1 MRLIPVLLFLSSLF
15 IFSDAAAQIGGKK
28 KNKKQKGD
36 KTEPVKQNGRDAA
49 KLERLFLEAEK
60 AKVIED
66 WETAIKN
73 YREVI
78 AADAKNSNAH
88 FQLAQIYFNQNKLAE
103 AQKEAEEAAKL
114 DGSNK
119 WYLEMLATIYMAQG
133 KAKEAEST
141 FLLLL
146 KKHPN
151 NPDYY
156 LNLGYLYSN
165 WGQYENAVKTYDQ
178 FEKNFGIDEQ
188 VVQEKKNLYLRM
200 NKFNEAVKE
209 IHKLVEEFP
218 NEPNY
223 MLMEA
228 DLYRAK
234 GDFEKAKDIY
244 SKVLVIEP
252 DNPQAQLA
260 LAQIN
265 MRSDTPEQ
273 KKDNLKGIF
282 ENPKVSVDTKVSI
295 LLISYIQMNSE
306 DSLKRKEALELAEIL
321 VSVHPE
327 EAKAYA
333 VQGDLYYLDGQND
346 KALSSYEKAL
356 SIKKDVFQVWQQ
368 VMLIYNLKKDWEKVL
383 KIANEA
389 MELFPN
395 QAIIYLFKGGAEM
408 QLKDYE
414 KAVRSFSKGE
424 KMSTE
429 DMKMRAQ
436 FLANQ
441 GDAYHSLNKHA
452 ESDEAYE
459 KALKLDPENAYVLNN
474 YSYYLSLRKQNL
486 EKAKQMSAYSNKLEP
501 NNASFLDTY
510 AWILFQMGNYSEAR
524 EWQEKAIKAEPTP
537 SGTILEH
544 YGDILFKLGKKAEA
558 LNYWKKAKEAGTDSD
573 TLDKK
578 IAEEKYVE

>member
-1 MRLIPVLLFLSSLF
+1 MRFITALFFLSSLF
-15 IFSDAAAQIGGKK
+15 IFSDAAAQAGGKK

-36 KTEPVKQNGRDAA
+36 KTEPVKPGGRDAA
-49 KLERLFLEAEK
+49 KLDRLFLEAEK

-66 WETAIKN
+66 WEAAIKN

-78 AADAKNSNAH
+78 AIDAKNSNAY
-88 FQLAQIYFNQNKLAE
+88 FQLAQIYFSQNKLAD
-103 AQKEAEEAAKL
+103 AQKAADEAAKL
-114 DGSNK
+114 DAGNK
-119 WYLEMLATIYMAQG
+119 WYFEMLATIYMAQG
-133 KAKEAEST
+133 KAKEAENT
-141 FLLLL
+141 FQLLL

-156 LNLGYLYSN
+156 LNLGYLYAN
-165 WGQYENAVKTYDQ
+165 MGQFENAIKTYDL

-200 NKFNEAVKE
+200 NKFNEAVNE
-209 IHKLVEEFP
+209 VHKLVEEFP
-218 NEPNY
+218 NEPDY

-234 GDFEKAKDIY
+234 GEFEKAKGIY
-244 SKVLVIEP
+244 NKVLEIEP

-260 LAQIN
+260 LTQIN

-273 KKDNLKGIF
+273 KKENLKGIF
-282 ENPKVSVDTKVSI
+282 ENPKVGIDTKVSI

-306 DSLKRKEALELAEIL
+306 DSVKRKEAIELAETL
-321 VSVHPE
+321 VAVHPE
-327 EAKAYA
+327 EAKSYA
-333 VQGDLYYLDGQND
+333 IRGDLYYLDGQND
-346 KALSSYEKAL
+346 KALESYEKAL
-356 SIKKDVFQVWQQ
+356 GLNKDIFQVWQQ

-383 KIANEA
+383 KTSNEA

-395 QAIIYLFKGGAEM
+395 QAAIYLFKGNAEM

-414 KAVRSFSKGE
+414 KAIRSFSKGE

-429 DMKMRAQ
+429 DLKMRAQ

-452 ESDEAYE
+452 ESDEAYD

-501 NNASFLDTY
+501 NNSSFLDTY
-510 AWILFQMGNYSEAR
+510 AWILFQMENYTEAR
-524 EWQEKAIKAEPTP
+524 DWQEKAMKAEAAP

-544 YGDILFKLGKKAEA
+544 YGDILFKLGKKNEA
-558 LNYWKKAKEAGTDSD
+558 LNYWKKAKEAGTDSG

>member
-1 MRLIPVLLFLSSLF
+1 MRFITALFFLSSLF
-15 IFSDAAAQIGGKK
+15 IFSDAAAQGTGKK

-49 KLERLFLEAEK
+49 KLDRLFLEAEK

-66 WETAIKN
+66 WDAAIRN

-78 AADAKNSNAH
+78 ALDSKNSNAY
-88 FQLAQIYFNQNKLAE
+88 FQLAQIYFSQNKLPD
-103 AQKEAEEAAKL
+103 AQKAAEEAAKL
-114 DGSNK
+114 DAGNK
-119 WYLEMLATIYMAQG
+119 WYFEMLATIYMAQG
-133 KAKEAEST
+133 RAKEAENT
-141 FLLLL
+141 FQLLL

-165 WGQYENAVKTYDQ
+165 MGQYENAIKIYDL

-200 NKFNEAVKE
+200 NKFNEAVAE
-209 IHKLVEEFP
+209 VHKLVEEFP
-218 NEPNY
+218 NEPDY

-234 GDFEKAKDIY
+234 GDYEKAKAIY
-244 SKVLVIEP
+244 NKVLEIEP

-260 LAQIN
+260 LTQIN

-273 KKDNLKGIF
+273 KKENLKGIF
-282 ENPKVSVDTKVSI
+282 ENPKVGIDTKVSI

-306 DSLKRKEALELAEIL
+306 DSVKRKEAIDLAEIL

-327 EAKAYA
+327 EAKSYA
-333 VQGDLYYLDGQND
+333 IRGDLYYLDGQND
-346 KALSSYEKAL
+346 KALESYEKAL
-356 SIKKDVFQVWQQ
+356 SLNKDIFQVWQQ

-383 KIANEA
+383 KTTSEA

-395 QAIIYLFKGGAEM
+395 QAAIYLFKGNAEM

-414 KAVRSFSKGE
+414 KAVKSFSKGE

-429 DMKMRAQ
+429 DLKMRAQ

-441 GDAYHSLNKHA
+441 GDAYHSLNKHT

-501 NNASFLDTY
+501 NNSSFLDTY
-510 AWILFQMGNYSEAR
+510 AWILFQMENYTEAR
-524 EWQEKAIKAEPTP
+524 DWQEKAIKAEGTP
-537 SGTILEH
+537 SGTLLEH
-544 YGDILFKLGKKAEA
+544 YGDILFKLGKKSEA
-558 LNYWKKAKEAGTDSD
+558 LNYWKKAKEAGTDSG